1 MKQIL
6 SFFIFI
12 SLFAMSITANSETA
26 TDEKKQTKA
35 NVTGFVKDS
44 ESGEAL
50 IRATIQLMTPD
61 TARMVTGITT
71 NNLGGFTI
79 KGVNEGNYIIKISYL
94 GYHKFFRAVTIR
106 NKETIHN
113 VGTIIMTPTSIMLK
127 EAVVTAALQQAVVK
141 EDTIIFNADAFKV
154 EEGSVLEDLV
164 KKLPG
169 AQVDSDG
176 KITINGKSI
185 KKILV
190 DGKEFFSGDNSTAM
204 KNLPTEIIDKIK
216 TYDKASDQERLTGIA
231 DGNEETVIDL
241 TIKKGM
247 KKGWFGNFNLG
258 YGTKDQYANRVILN
272 RFQDN
277 FQSSLITNVNSNGGG
292 GMSSGRGNAGNKN
305 HTFSTGLNLVASK
318 KDKYELGG
326 NIRYNARQN
335 ETIRRSASQRYN
347 TTPTT
352 FSDNTNKNASH
363 NDNANAE
370 FKLEWKL
377 DSLTTLLVRPVLG
390 IGNSASHGN
399 GQNAQFNQDPYEF
412 TDNPLNDFELIPNN
426 IKVNKSLSGSRSFSK
441 NSNISTSLTLNH
453 RFKKQGRNISFNA
466 NGSYSDSD
474 GRNFNTSD
482 VNYYLRDST
491 SLIYRF
497 RNTPNTSSNLDLGFS
512 YSEPILRNLIL
523 QLSYNFNYSYRKSN
537 SDTYDLGTEPSIEA
551 IRNDLID
558 KLGYLPEYDIYK
570 EYISKD
576 LSNYTTDVKRNQ
588 NINLQ
593 FRWNSD
599 FITSSVGV
607 QIQPQHQKI
616 NYQYKNI
623 DTIAS
628 RNILNVSP
636 TINFRYRFNRQ
647 NQLNFSYR
655 GRVSQ
660 PQITDLFAITDD
672 SNPLNIRLGNPDLK
686 PSFSNN
692 FSFRWNDYFTSTM
705 QSLTTNFEFSNT
717 NNNIT
722 TRTEYDAETG
732 KSTSKPMNINGN
744 WNISGSVG
752 FNTPLFANERL
763 TLNTSTSCSYNN
775 NMSYVYLDQK
785 TLIKNNMGYLSPNF
799 EPITLENKTNDL
811 KLGEHI
817 NLTYRTDTWDVRFNG
832 EFNYRHQDNKY
843 IDVTSPNT
851 YNFSY
856 GFESN
861 GNFSNGWGYATNI
874 KMSSRRG
881 YASKEANSNE
891 LIWNAQVSY
900 RFLSGRAATLRLQVF
915 DILNQR
921 SNFSRNIDAS
931 GRTDTWSNAVNCYA
945 MLNFTYRFNFF
956 GSAKQRKELREQRRE
971 RNAFSAQAEA
981 SSSNL

>member
-1 MKQIL
+1 MKQLL
-6 SFFIFI
+6 SFVILVSIFI
-12 SLFAMSITANSETA
+12 LNINAQTETNAN
-26 TDEKKQTKA
+26 EKKLTKA
-35 NVTGFVKDS
+35 NLTGFVKDS

-50 IRATIQLMTPD
+50 SRATIQIMTPD
-61 TARMVTGITT
+61 TAKMVTGIIS

-79 KGVNEGNYIIKISYL
+79 KGVNEGNYIVKVSYL
-94 GYHKFFRAVTIR
+94 GYHTFYRAITIR

-113 VGTIIMTPTSIMLK
+113 IGTIIMLPSSFMLK
-127 EAVVTAALQQAVVK
+127 TAVVTATLQQVEVK
-141 EDTIIFNADAFKV
+141 EDTLIFNADAFKV

-169 AQVDSDG
+169 AQVDNEG
-176 KITINGKSI
+176 NITINGKSI

-190 DGKEFFSGDNSTAM
+190 DGKEFFSGDKSVAM

-258 YGTKDQYANRVILN
+258 YGTKDQYANRIMLN

-277 FQSSLITNVNSNGGG
+277 FQSSLITNLNSNGGG

-305 HTFSTGLNLVASK
+305 HSFSTGLNLVASK
-318 KDKYELGG
+318 KNKYELGG
-326 NIRYNARQN
+326 NVRYNARQN
-335 ETIRRSASQRYN
+335 ETNNRSASQNYI
-347 TTPTT
+347 TTTTT
-352 FSDNTNKNASH
+352 FSDRINKNASH

-377 DSLTTLLVRPVLG
+377 DSLTTLLIRPVFG
-390 IGNSASHGN
+390 IGNSASHSN
-399 GQNAQFNQDPYEF
+399 GQNATFNQDPYDY
-412 TDNPLNDFELIPNN
+412 TNNPLKEFDLIPYN
-426 IKVNKSLSGSRSFSK
+426 IKVNKNSSGTRSFSN
-441 NSNISTSLTLNH
+441 NSNISATLNLNH

-466 NGSYSDSD
+466 NGSYNDSD

-482 VNYYLRDST
+482 VYYYLNDST
-491 SLIYRF
+491 NLIYRF
-497 RNTPNTSSNLDLGFS
+497 RNSPNTNSNLGLGFS

-523 QLSYNFNYSYRKSN
+523 QLNYSFNYSYRKSN
-537 SDTYDLGTEPSIEA
+537 SDTYDLGSEPSIEDM
-551 IRNDLID
+551 RNELID
-558 KLGYLPEYDIYK
+558 KLGYLPEYDVYK
-570 EYISKD
+570 EYISRD
-576 LSNYTTDVKRNQ
+576 LSNYTTNENRNQ

-593 FRWNSD
+593 IRWNSD

-616 NYQYKNI
+616 DYSYQNI
-623 DTIAS
+623 DTIAT

-636 TINFRYRFNRQ
+636 TVNFRYRFNRQ

-655 GRVSQ
+655 GSVSQ

-672 SNPLNIRLGNPDLK
+672 SNPLRIRLGNPDLK

-705 QSLTTNFEFSNT
+705 QSLTTNFDFSNT
-717 NNNIT
+717 NNNIS
-722 TRTEYDAETG
+722 TRTEYNEETG
-732 KSTSKPMNINGN
+732 GSISKPMNINGN
-744 WNISGSVG
+744 WKISGSVG
-752 FNTPLFANERL
+752 FNTPLFSIERL
-763 TLNTSTSCSYNN
+763 MLNTSTSCSYNN
-775 NMSYVYLDQK
+775 NMSYLYRNK
-785 TLIKNNMGYLSPNF
+785 ETLKNQ
-799 EPITLENKTNDL
+799 TNDFSV
-811 KLGEHI
+811 GEHI

-832 EFNYRHQDNKY
+832 AFNYRHQDNKY

-851 YNFSY
+851 YDFSY

-861 GNFSNGWGYATNI
+861 GNFNNGWGYATNI

-900 RFLSGRAATLRLQVF
+900 RFLSGRPATLRLQVF

-921 SNFSRNIDAS
+921 SNFSRTINTS

-956 GSAKQRKELREQRRE
+956 GSAKQRKELRKERRT
-971 RNAFSAQAEA
+971 RDAYRAEA
-981 SSSNL
+981 EAASTNL